1 MSRPTIL
8 VTEPLSER
16 ATNYLKEHG
25 EVITATAE
33 TVGEHV
39 ASADALVVRTYTQVR
54 PALLEKA
61 PRLKVVG
68 RAGVAIDNIDVPACL
83 ARNIAVVHTPAANT
97 LAVVDYTIGM
107 IVQLN
112 RRYWPMKGH
121 VSPEQFHKARGQMFG
136 RFLSGAT
143 LGIVGAGRI
152 GSRVGRAAAGLGMKV
167 LYNDIKSIRLDYP
180 AAAVDKDTLFSSSDI
195 VTIHVPLTDLT
206 RRFIDAQALAKFR
219 PGAQFI
225 NAARGQCVD
234 YYALAD
240 AIRTGH
246 ISAAGIDCHDP
257 EPPPPD
263 FPMFAVMSENVILTP
278 HIAARVPAA
287 MEAMCDVVYDIVAVL
302 QGRQPEYPVAEEL
315 YGKT

>member
-1 MSRPTIL
+1 
-8 VTEPLSER
+8 V
-16 ATNYLKEHG
+16 
-25 EVITATAE
+25 VVATAA
-33 TVGEHV
+33 TVGDHV
-39 ASADALVVRTYTQVR
+39 AGADALVVRTYTKVDA
-54 PALLEKA
+54 PLLAKA
-61 PRLKVVG
+61 ARLKVVG

-83 ARNIAVVHTPAANT
+83 AQGIAVVHTPAANT

-112 RRYWPMKGH
+112 RRYWPMTGYL
-121 VSPEQFHKARGQMFG
+121 PPDQFHKARAQMFG

-167 LYNDIKSIRLDYP
+167 LYNDIKKIDLDYP
-180 AAAVDKDTLFSSSDI
+180 AASVDKDSLFASSDI
-195 VTIHVPLTDLT
+195 VTIHVPMTDLT
-206 RRFIDAQALAKFR
+206 RGLINAQSLAKFK

-234 YYALAD
+234 YRALAA

-263 FPMFAVMSENVILTP
+263 YPMFGVMGENVILTP

-287 MEAMCDVVYDIVAVL
+287 MEAMCDVVYDIVNVL
-302 QGRQPEYPVAEEL
+302 EGRPPQYPAEEGS
-315 YGKT
+315 Y